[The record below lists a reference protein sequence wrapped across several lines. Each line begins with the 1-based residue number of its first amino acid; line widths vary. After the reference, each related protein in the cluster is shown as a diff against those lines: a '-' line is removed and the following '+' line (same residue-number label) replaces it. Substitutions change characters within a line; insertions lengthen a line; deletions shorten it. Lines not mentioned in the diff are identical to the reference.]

1 MKHGARLVAGLS
13 AFGLAAAFLTGCGSK
28 DPDQALCDDATAV
41 IEKAGA
47 SNTQELNKKIENDPA
62 KLAEVGK
69 GFREAA
75 EKHKDS
81 DHAKPVELTG
91 KMLEVAAKA
100 KGDSGQAGPEILQEI
115 NKLNQEATSPEIEK
129 SAQEFTD
136 KCPAFVSGK

>member
-1 MKHGARLVAGLS
+1 MKHGTRLVAGLS

-62 KLAEVGK
+62 KLAEAGK
-69 GFREAA
+69 GLREAA
-75 EKHKDS
+75 EKNKDS
-81 DHAKPVELTG
+81 EHAAPVDLTG
-91 KMLEVAAKA
+91 RMLEAAAKA
-100 KGDSGQAGPEILQEI
+100 KGDHSGAGPEILQEI
-115 NKLNQEATSPEIEK
+115 DKLNQEATSPEIEK

>member
-1 MKHGARLVAGLS
+1 M
-13 AFGLAAAFLTGCGSK
+13 AAAFLSGCGSK

-81 DHAKPVELTG
+81 DHAKPVELMG

>member
-1 MKHGARLVAGLS
+1 M
-13 AFGLAAAFLTGCGSK
+13 
-28 DPDQALCDDATAV
+28 CDDATAV

-81 DHAKPVELTG
+81 DHAKPVELMG